1 MLHVRLKAYLHVG
14 CSGFISVDAEW
25 HAVQLIWGVIRG
37 IWLSA
42 FITIVVGLLFLAT
55 SVRETICNQVAD
67 HIEYAGHALS
77 GIAAH
82 LMPIEPACDPPSMH
96 R

>member
-1 MLHVRLKAYLHVG
+1 M
-14 CSGFISVDAEW
+14 DAEW